1 MRDCYCLVE
10 TGARLKD
17 LYKEQREMFA
27 VFMWKK
33 KKYWK
38 KKKKETYIVSNICSK
53 NAISGLITKTLF

>member
-1 MRDCYCLVE
+1 MRDCYCLVA

-27 VFMWKK
+27 VFVWK

>member
-33 KKYWK
+33 KILEEEK
-38 KKKKETYIVSNICSK
+38 KGDLYSQQYM
-53 NAISGLITKTLF
+53 F

>member
-33 KKYWK
+33 KNTGRRK
-38 KKKKETYIVSNICSK
+38 KRR
-53 NAISGLITKTLF
+53 LI